1 MPKFLKAGK
10 VVLILQGRYAG
21 KKAVIVRN
29 HDDGTNDRKYPHA
42 VVAGVAKSPLRVT
55 KRMGARRVAKRS
67 RVKPFLKSV
76 NYNHIMPTRYNF
88 EGDLKT
94 LVTSEALADPAK
106 RVESRKGLKKFFEER
121 YQTGKNKWFF
131 TKLRF

>member
-10 VVLILQGRYAG
+10 VVLVLQGRYAG

-42 VVAGVAKSPLRVT
+42 VVAGINKTPLRVT
-55 KRMGARRVAKRS
+55 KRMGVRRIAKRS
-67 RVKPFLKSV
+67 RVKPFIKSI

-88 EGDLKT
+88 EGDLKN

-106 RVESRKGLKKFFEER
+106 RVEARKGLKKFFEER